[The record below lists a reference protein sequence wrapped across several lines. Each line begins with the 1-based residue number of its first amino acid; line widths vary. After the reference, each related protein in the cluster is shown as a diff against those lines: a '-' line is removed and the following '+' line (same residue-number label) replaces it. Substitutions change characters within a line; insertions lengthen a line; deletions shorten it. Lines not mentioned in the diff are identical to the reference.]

1 MCSTGKRQIAHDI
14 LAYLADNPNA
24 EDTVEGI
31 VEWWLLD
38 RRIRRESKKAKEALS
53 DLVDKGLVLERHGR
67 DARSRY
73 RINAK
78 RLDDIRR
85 MLGPA
90 GRHPS
95 TRRGKTHKD

>member
-14 LAYLADNPNA
+14 LAYLADHPSA

-53 DLVDKGLVLERHGR
+53 DLVDKGLVLERAGR

-73 RINAK
+73 RINAVRLGDIK
-78 RLDDIRR
+78 RALAPTGRR
-85 MLGPA
+85 ASRAPG
-90 GRHPS
+90 
-95 TRRGKTHKD
+95 